1 MFAIREAKIE
11 DAAAIRHLSCQE
23 LGYDCPQEQTEK
35 TLEKLL
41 NRKDHRIFV
50 AEDGDKII
58 GYAHACD
65 YELLYWAP
73 LKNLMGI
80 AVSGQYKRQGV
91 GRELLSAVEQ
101 WAKST
106 GAAGVRVNSGATRLG
121 AHAFYHS
128 CGYGGD
134 KEQLNLK
141 KSF

>member
-1 MFAIREAKIE
+1 MFAVREAKIE

-35 TLEKLL
+35 TLKKLL
-41 NRKDHRIFV
+41 TREDHRIFV
-50 AEDGDKII
+50 AEDEGKII

-65 YELLYWAP
+65 YELLYCAP

-106 GAAGVRVNSGATRLG
+106 GAAGVRVNSGATRTG

-134 KEQLNLK
+134 KQQLNLK
-141 KSF
+141 KIF